1 MSAQLS
7 VYTDYRYMHLFVL
20 CHFLCTYS
28 LNILFYSTSLKLTKN
43 GWFWVFFEPDKKYT
57 AQNSGYHAPL
67 TDLYAGQKLPINMEE
82 IVATE
87 LSFISVF

>member
-1 MSAQLS
+1 M
-7 VYTDYRYMHLFVL
+7 VGFG
-20 CHFLCTYS
+20 F
-28 LNILFYSTSLKLTKN
+28 
-43 GWFWVFFEPDKKYT
+43 FFEPDKKYT

-87 LSFISVF
+87 LSFVSVF

>member
-1 MSAQLS
+1 M
-7 VYTDYRYMHLFVL
+7 VGFGV
-20 CHFLCTYS
+20 FL
-28 LNILFYSTSLKLTKN
+28 
-43 GWFWVFFEPDKKYT
+43 EPDKKYT

-87 LSFISVF
+87 LSFISVFLSIKKSFETFIIAENTVK